1 MTCDFSMGHYRDLLQ
16 AAKAGGMKD
25 LGPAAE
31 IISTQFKPI
40 PTKF

>member
-1 MTCDFSMGHYRDLLQ
+1 M
-16 AAKAGGMKD
+16 AKAGGMKD